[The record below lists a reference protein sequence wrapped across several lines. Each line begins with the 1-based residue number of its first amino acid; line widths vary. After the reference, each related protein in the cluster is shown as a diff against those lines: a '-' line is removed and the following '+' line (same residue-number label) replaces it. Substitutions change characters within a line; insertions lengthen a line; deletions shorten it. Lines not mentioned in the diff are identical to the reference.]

1 MEVASDSRPLLQY
14 SRHAPAQALAGQTA
28 APSDFENLVQRFIAY
43 KPEHQ
48 FKVLSGRLKAHQVH
62 AARQAAT
69 RTMHS
74 S

>member
-1 MEVASDSRPLLQY
+1 MKVASNFRQQRQY
-14 SRHAPAQALAGQTA
+14 SRHASAQALAGPTA

-48 FKVLSGRLKAHQVH
+48 FKVLSARLKSHQVRVM
-62 AARQAAT
+62 RQSAT